1 MKLIVYNNKG
11 TFSTVLDAFLSIAQ
25 NKFERIDVYFPK
37 SYIDSQYKVGTNVK
51 FHKPNLFTYV
61 KAGGV
66 AFCQM
71 FSSFARNDY
80 IIAKKTGKFDVGFLK
95 NYFRTLVVSNA
106 LFFSSKEQIKKNLS
120 DICVFSTWYD
130 ANAIAAAMVKYKY
143 PQVQTMSYAH
153 SYEVD
158 FRKNRYTAVTG
169 DCYKEKYLDK
179 ILFISENVMKE
190 YIELNREFLKYTSKY
205 ETIHFGSSKKYE
217 GIAKA
222 SDDGVFRLLSCSGIS
237 PVKRLEL
244 IVGALQLYN
253 GQMVIEWTHLGS
265 GNDEDKIRE
274 LIIGLGERANVR
286 VCLKGRLT
294 NDEVHQYYS
303 KKNIDMFINVSA
315 SEGLPVSIMEAMSYG
330 VPALATDVGGNSE
343 IVTNETGY
351 LVKADISSKELAE
364 FFEKLTLNVNQV
376 TEKKENAYR
385 MWENQYQVNKN
396 VERLVAC
403 FYDTA
408 I

>member
-1 MKLIVYNNKG
+1 M
-11 TFSTVLDAFLSIAQ
+11 
-25 NKFERIDVYFPK
+25 
-37 SYIDSQYKVGTNVK
+37 
-51 FHKPNLFTYV
+51 
-61 KAGGV
+61 
-66 AFCQM
+66 
-71 FSSFARNDY
+71 
-80 IIAKKTGKFDVGFLK
+80 
-95 NYFRTLVVSNA
+95 
-106 LFFSSKEQIKKNLS
+106 
-120 DICVFSTWYD
+120 
-130 ANAIAAAMVKYKY
+130 
-143 PQVQTMSYAH
+143 
-153 SYEVD
+153 
-158 FRKNRYTAVTG
+158 
-169 DCYKEKYLDK
+169 
-179 ILFISENVMKE
+179 
-190 YIELNREFLKYTSKY
+190 
-205 ETIHFGSSKKYE
+205 
-217 GIAKA
+217 
-222 SDDGVFRLLSCSGIS
+222 
-237 PVKRLEL
+237 
-244 IVGALQLYN
+244 
-253 GQMVIEWTHLGS
+253 
-265 GNDEDKIRE
+265 
-274 LIIGLGERANVR
+274 GERANVR

-351 LVKADISSKELAE
+351 LVKADISSEELAE